1 MFSILK
7 LKFHPSISFCL
18 SGAKS
23 LRQQSKQ
30 RTLDLCPHPSLPAY
44 PRKHR
49 GVPSWEASTQ
59 WHMPGTL
66 HLTRRDP
73 GQKLKPTELVPFEKG
88 EIKTEITYWIYT
100 QPSSSVFF
108 WSTTV
113 IFNLTAWGFQV
124 LLQCIL
130 APADC
135 KTVQETVGWISSKV
149 PCCFKNWAVGGICYS
164 LDVPVRWYWIK
175 THSYWGIKKSK
186 HSTSR
191 RQVAASLLMI
201 HRNHKLSPT
210 RDCVSCRMQL
220 ELMML
225 CWLWYEYTEKML
237 TIPARR
243 ILLCAVFAL
252 PVLAMIKFS
261 AV

>member
-59 WHMPGTL
+59 WHMPGTP

-88 EIKTEITYWIYT
+88 EIKTEITYWIHNHLLLFSSDLPQWYST
-100 QPSSSVFF
+100 WLREAFKFCYNVSWHQPTVKQFKKPLDGFHLKSHVALKTGLLAGSV
-108 WSTTV
+108 
-113 IFNLTAWGFQV
+113 
-124 LLQCIL
+124 
-130 APADC
+130 
-135 KTVQETVGWISSKV
+135 
-149 PCCFKNWAVGGICYS
+149 
-164 LDVPVRWYWIK
+164 
-175 THSYWGIKKSK
+175 
-186 HSTSR
+186 
-191 RQVAASLLMI
+191 I
-201 HRNHKLSPT
+201 H
-210 RDCVSCRMQL
+210 
-220 ELMML
+220 
-225 CWLWYEYTEKML
+225 
-237 TIPARR
+237 
-243 ILLCAVFAL
+243 
-252 PVLAMIKFS
+252 
-261 AV
+261 